1 MSEINK
7 LIKTFSLLS
16 TVQFILL
23 IIPFISY
30 TYLIRVLG
38 VTNCGLIAY
47 SQTLISYVL
56 LFVVFGFNISATQ
69 EVSIHKNNR
78 EKLSEI
84 YFSVTIIK
92 IIILIV
98 AVCFVF
104 LLCRLFEVNPS
115 FQILLLLSFWIC
127 FDDILNPTWFF
138 QGVQTL
144 EFSSLVII
152 INKVICTI
160 IIFVLVKNENDY
172 LLVPIIFL
180 LGTLISG
187 FITFYYLL
195 NKFKLHFSFQ
205 KIQNLE
211 YYFQQSVPI
220 FMSNFFI
227 KLYVNSNKVILGAFV
242 GMNEVA
248 FYDLAEKITLISKIP
263 QGIITQTIFP
273 KISHEKDISVVKK
286 IFKFS
291 FLINC
296 LLFVF
301 LIVFGE
307 KIVFYLGGEKMYPS
321 VIILYIVSITIPI
334 IALSNILGV
343 QILVPFGFQR
353 KFSFGVISGA
363 FVYFIFVAISW
374 ILNYINIYSL
384 AVITVLTEIYVTIY
398 MFVTCKKLHLL

>member
-1 MSEINK
+1 
-7 LIKTFSLLS
+7 
-16 TVQFILL
+16 
-23 IIPFISY
+23 
-30 TYLIRVLG
+30 
-38 VTNCGLIAY
+38 
-47 SQTLISYVL
+47 
-56 LFVVFGFNISATQ
+56 
-69 EVSIHKNNR
+69 
-78 EKLSEI
+78 
-84 YFSVTIIK
+84 
-92 IIILIV
+92 
-98 AVCFVF
+98 
-104 LLCRLFEVNPS
+104 
-115 FQILLLLSFWIC
+115 
-127 FDDILNPTWFF
+127 
-138 QGVQTL
+138 
-144 EFSSLVII
+144 
-152 INKVICTI
+152 
-160 IIFVLVKNENDY
+160 
-172 LLVPIIFL
+172 